1 MKLMYALVG
10 LAMSATAVLAAE
22 YQVRVLGSSTVY
34 PFTSA
39 VAEKFGK
46 LGHATPI
53 VESTGTGGGIKM
65 FCSDS
70 SLESAS
76 IVNASRPI
84 KDTEV
89 ASCNENG
96 IAAPLEFKIGYD
108 AIVLAHLKGYSLDLT
123 TRQIYLALAKQI
135 VVDGKF
141 VDNPHVKW
149 SDIDPALPDNKI
161 EVLGPPPTS
170 GTRDSFVELV
180 IEKECKASI
189 KESGLSLSED
199 EVKSLCKSIRED
211 GGFVEAG
218 ENDNLIVQKLQNN
231 PTSVGI
237 FGFSFLEENLGA
249 LEGAKI
255 NGFSPNF
262 ETVVTNEY
270 PVSRPLF
277 IYVKKEHYDTNP
289 DVRAFVAEYISEEAI
304 GEEGYLVDKGLI
316 PLPAEK
322 LEAAIT
328 SLK

>member
-1 MKLMYALVG
+1 MKFMYALAG
-10 LAMSATAVLAAE
+10 LAMSATAVLAAD
-22 YQVRVLGSSTVY
+22 YQVRVVGSSTVY
-34 PFTSA
+34 PFTST

-46 LGHATPI
+46 LGHVTPI
-53 VESTGTGGGIKM
+53 VEATGTGGGIKM
-65 FCSDS
+65 FCLDNA
-70 SLESAS
+70 LESAS
-76 IVNASRPI
+76 VVNASRPI
-84 KDTEV
+84 KDSEV

-96 IAAPLEFKIGYD
+96 VATPLEFKIGYD
-108 AIVLAHLKGYSLDLT
+108 AIVLAHLKGYTLDVT

-141 VDNPHVKW
+141 VDNPYVKW
-149 SDIDPALPDNKI
+149 SDIDPALPANKI

-180 IEKECKASI
+180 IEKECKALI
-189 KESGLSLSED
+189 KENGMTVSED
-199 EVKSLCKSIRED
+199 DEKSLCRGIRED

-231 PTSVGI
+231 PSAVGI
-237 FGFSFLEENLGA
+237 FGFSFLEENLSA

-262 ETVVTNEY
+262 DTVVAGEY
-270 PVSRPLF
+270 PISRPLF

-289 DVRAFVAEYISEEAI
+289 EVKAFVAEYISEDAI

-316 PLPAEK
+316 PLPAEE
-322 LEAAIT
+322 LNAAI
-328 SLK
+328 SSIN